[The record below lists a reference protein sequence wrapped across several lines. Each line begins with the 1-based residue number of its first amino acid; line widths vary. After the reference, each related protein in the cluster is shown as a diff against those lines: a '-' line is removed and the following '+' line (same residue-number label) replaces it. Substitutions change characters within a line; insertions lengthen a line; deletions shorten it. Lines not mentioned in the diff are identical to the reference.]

1 MPASLR
7 GVIWQ
12 VVMRVRS
19 KPDALSGQTLSVA
32 EHDCPLKTDC
42 KVLVEHEDWA
52 CVCVLWCAGCAV

>member
-1 MPASLR
+1 
-7 GVIWQ
+7 